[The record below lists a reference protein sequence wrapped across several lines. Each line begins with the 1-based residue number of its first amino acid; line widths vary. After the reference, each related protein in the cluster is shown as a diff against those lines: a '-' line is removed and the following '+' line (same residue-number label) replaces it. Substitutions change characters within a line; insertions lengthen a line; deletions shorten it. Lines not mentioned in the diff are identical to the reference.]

1 MKKKINGKKA
11 QKKYQNFTEGEKE
24 LRHQYYKVLFRT

>member
-11 QKKYQNFTEGEKE
+11 QKKYQNFTGGEKE

>member
-1 MKKKINGKKA
+1 MAKRL
-11 QKKYQNFTEGEKE
+11 KKYQNFTEEEKE